1 MMNREETINMKVS
14 ELIKE
19 LEKMQQDKDVRV
31 FTESDSIPY
40 KVKRVFHDE
49 QFDGD
54 FSYLVIEQVEE

>member
-1 MMNREETINMKVS
+1 MKVS

-19 LEKMQQDKDVRV
+19 LGKMPQDKDVRV

-40 KVKRVFHDE
+40 KVKRVFHAE
-49 QFDGD
+49 QFNGD